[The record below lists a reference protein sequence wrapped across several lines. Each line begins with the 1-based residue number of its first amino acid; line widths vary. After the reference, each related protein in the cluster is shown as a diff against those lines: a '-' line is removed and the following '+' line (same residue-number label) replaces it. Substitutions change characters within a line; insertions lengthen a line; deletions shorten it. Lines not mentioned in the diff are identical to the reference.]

1 MRFNAFRTVVLATF
15 MVTAGCGKNIGLADL
30 QGVFVS
36 NFSNMDDRIDL
47 HRDGTYVHFFKVEAG
62 SEDIR
67 NSGSWK
73 LDPKSSVPRIVFRGF
88 ILPPRISAAWRNDTN
103 LTIDKPMDWSTTIE
117 SSRSEIRIIVN
128 DDLNQYYSKA
138 R

>member
-1 MRFNAFRTVVLATF
+1 VEKTLGWPTYKAFLFPISPIWTIASI
-15 MVTAGCGKNIGLADL
+15 CIGMERM
-30 QGVFVS
+30 S
-36 NFSNMDDRIDL
+36 I
-47 HRDGTYVHFFKVEAG
+47 FFKVEAG

-88 ILPPRISAAWRNDTN
+88 ILPPRLSAAWRNDTN